1 MAAGAGC
8 VSDFSGFVGE
18 AEPVLV
24 FIMPMLEKFMLGRP
38 LPTNVE
44 IVVKIPLQQ
53 NTIPHLPG
61 IIGIPMPPML

>member
-1 MAAGAGC
+1 MGASGDIGVEVAAGAGC
-8 VSDFSGFVGE
+8 VSDFSCFVGE

-44 IVVKIPLQQ
+44 IVVKIILQQ
-53 NTIPHLPG
+53 NNDSSLT
-61 IIGIPMPPML
+61 